1 MRCPVLFVCL
11 AACAS
16 SELPPTQPAAPVV
29 SVVPVGVVQPVA
41 SVGVTP
47 AVATPAVEATP
58 VCLVEP
64 EPAGPVAAAKRAC
77 PAIKKQIQGDLRPR
91 FERAYRPT
99 RAGARIESTFECDPV
114 GVLSELVFETGTGH
128 GQGLSLVRLRW
139 QDGRLAGL
147 RISRRGGLAK
157 DGGRTDVERVVI
169 EATDVDRVMPW
180 LRGLLAVQLTEQVP
194 ADSHGG
200 AGYGS
205 SASWHGLLLVR
216 DAAGHVRER
225 SYTGAGGEQLH
236 SIPVAEITATLQPVL
251 EALPWQSAAID
262 GEVRAFFVSRFL
274 AAGPDRAAWW
284 VKERLVMLAADVGTA
299 ALVPRLVAL
308 AQDIRVDASVQRTRE
323 HALTALAALAGF
335 DARRDSQGTPV
346 SAETAAASYA
356 RACKR

>member
-1 MRCPVLFVCL
+1 MRWPVVVFVCL

-16 SELPPTQPAAPVV
+16 SELPPTQPAAPAGAVQPAA
-29 SVVPVGVVQPVA
+29 PVGAVQPA
-41 SVGVTP
+41 SP
-47 AVATPAVEATP
+47 RPVEATP

-64 EPAGPVAAAKRAC
+64 EPAAPVVAAKRAC
-77 PAIKKQIQGDLRPR
+77 PAIKKQVQGDLRPR
-91 FERAYRPT
+91 LERAYRPT
-99 RAGARIESTFECDPV
+99 MDGARLESTYACDPV
-114 GVLSELVFETGTGH
+114 GALTELVFETGTGH
-128 GQGLSLVRLRW
+128 GQGLALVRLRW

-147 RISRRGGLAK
+147 RISRRGGPGK

-194 ADSHGG
+194 HDSHGG

-205 SASWHGLLLVR
+205 SGSWHGLLLVR

-236 SIPVAEITATLQPVL
+236 SIPVAEITATLRPLV
-251 EALPWQSAAID
+251 EALPWQSSTVD

-284 VKERLVMLAADVGTA
+284 VKERMVMLAADVGTP

-346 SAETAAASYA
+346 SAETAAAAYA
-356 RACKR
+356 RACKP